1 MMFKGNKGVFIGLI
15 VMILSLI
22 VVLIGMIINVTN
34 ERKITMN
41 TIDIIKE
48 KRNDEDIIKLH
59 NGIEIEV
66 NYNNSSNESYCGIV
80 IEGDSDID
88 MNKKLIDLIMKG
100 SMKYK
105 SEMFINEIFS
115 KGELNY
121 KIINGK
127 TIIYIKTNNDI
138 FIEAVDVFMSIITSP
153 LLLYEDDNDIINY
166 YKKLF
171 KGRNIKAMINSNVDK
186 AKDIV
191 IYNLKKFSKGR
202 ISAPEKDNFTIGMI
216 EFIEDDYRNIMQIEY
231 KVEIKEYTS
240 LQLIRYIYEENKD
253 SNILALLK
261 KNKMIKQGNLSI
273 EKKNTVQLILQLTE
287 KGLHYSNQILSM
299 INQLNEYII
308 SSITKV
314 ILSYRESNKTT
325 EKFIQRLY
333 QMNSSSENNVNEISS
348 ILLSLIYNNS
358 YITIRGDKVSK
369 SKLFQY
375 LSSNQTIHYN
385 TPYQIPYDYISQ

>member
-1 MMFKGNKGVFIGLI
+1 M
-15 VMILSLI
+15 
-22 VVLIGMIINVTN
+22 
-34 ERKITMN
+34 
-41 TIDIIKE
+41 
-48 KRNDEDIIKLH
+48 LH

-88 MNKKLIDLIMKG
+88 MNKKMIDLIMKG

-253 SNILALLK
+253 SNIFALLK

-273 EKKNTVQLILQLTE
+273 EKKNTVQLSLQLTE
-287 KGLHYSNQILSM
+287 KGLHYSNKILSM
-299 INQLNEYII
+299 INQFHEDII
-308 SSITKV
+308 SSISKV

-333 QMNSSSENNVNEISS
+333 QMNSSSENNVNEISL
-348 ILLSLIYNNS
+348 ILLSLIYKNS

>member
-15 VMILSLI
+15 VMIFSLI
-22 VVLIGMIINVTN
+22 VVLIGMIINVDN
-34 ERKITMN
+34 ERKMTMN

-48 KRNDEDIIKLH
+48 KKNNEDIIKLH

-66 NYNNSSNESYCGIV
+66 NNSSSNESYCGIV
-80 IEGDSDID
+80 IEGDRDTD
-88 MNKKLIDLIMKG
+88 MNNKMIDLMMKG
-100 SMKYK
+100 SIKYK
-105 SEMFINEIFS
+105 SENFINEIFN

-121 KIINGK
+121 QIINGK
-127 TIIYIKTNNDI
+127 IIIYIKTNNDI
-138 FIEAVDVFMSIITSP
+138 FIEAVDVFMSLLTSP
-153 LLLYEDDNDIINY
+153 LFLYEDDNEVIRY

-171 KGRNIKAMINSNVDK
+171 KGLNIKAMIDSNVDK

-202 ISAPEKDNFTIGMI
+202 ISAPEKDNITTGMI

-231 KVEIKEYTS
+231 NVEIKEYTS

-253 SNILALLK
+253 SNILALLM
-261 KNKMIKQGNLSI
+261 KNKMIKHGNISI

-287 KGLHYSNQILSM
+287 KGLHYNNKILSM
-299 INQLNEYII
+299 INQFHEDII
-308 SSITKV
+308 SSITKI
-314 ILSYRESNKTT
+314 ILSYREYNRTT

-333 QMNSSSENNVNEISS
+333 QMNSSSENNVNKISS
-348 ILLSLIYNNS
+348 ILLSLIYKNS
-358 YITIRGDKVSK
+358 YITIIGNKVNK